1 MNWYNAESLIRP
13 EEEDLT
19 SSDVYNYIRRN
30 IREVTEEDEGTTV
43 IKYVYEECRIPKES
57 WGMYEQI
64 LQQQADIDFLNM
76 LTEDL

>member
-13 EEEDLT
+13 EEEDIT
-19 SSDVYNYIRRN
+19 SSSVYNYLRRN
-30 IREVTEEDEGTTV
+30 IREVTEEEDGVTV
-43 IKYVYEECRIPKES
+43 TKYVYEECRILKES
-57 WGMYEQI
+57 WGMYEQM